1 MESTSTD
8 PVVEAAPAV
17 AIPVVPVLTMLQPAD
32 DSAVCGVDG
41 MCL

>member
-8 PVVEAAPAV
+8 VVAEPAPAV
-17 AIPVVPVLTMLQPAD
+17 APTLVLTMLEPAD
-32 DSAVCGVDG
+32 DAAVCGVDG